1 MRFLRTTSTGR
12 LLAALAAVVVVIA
25 GGAAIAVGA
34 TGSGT
39 PPKKQS
45 LAKSLHAA
53 LTAKPVAGLSAHI
66 TFTNGLISP
75 DNFTGGATDPI
86 LQGASGRLYVSG
98 DHRMRLELY
107 SQSGDAEIVLN
118 GQNFWISD
126 PSMNTVYEGT
136 LPKSTSGSHGRAKSS
151 ADGGVPSVAQI
162 QSDIRSVLGHIHLSG
177 VKTSDPTVVAHQPAY
192 SVTVS
197 PKHSAGLLG
206 DIQLAWDAAH
216 GVPLDIQVHASG
228 NQTPVLELRA
238 DSVSYGAQPASLF
251 TMAPPAGEKVVKVA
265 TPNPGAKKSTSSSKK
280 HSDVTGVS
288 AVAARVPFALA
299 APSTVVGKPR
309 QIVKLLDYGGKPA
322 ALVAYGN
329 GLGAIAVIEQAADPS
344 SSSTSSSSSSSD
356 PGAGGLS
363 LPTVTITGANHQS
376 LASGQELGTALG
388 TVLRFTHSGVAY
400 TVLGS
405 VAPYAA
411 EQAAAALLSNG

>member
-25 GGAAIAVGA
+25 GGAAIAVAA
-34 TGSGT
+34 TSSGT
-39 PPKKQS
+39 PPKRQS
-45 LAKSLHAA
+45 LAKSLHQA

-75 DNFTGGATDPI
+75 DNFTGGPTDPI

-98 DHRMRLELY
+98 DHQMRLELY

-136 LPKSTSGSHGRAKSS
+136 LPKPTGGSHATKSS
-151 ADGGVPSVAQI
+151 AHDRVPSVAQI
-162 QSDIRSVLGHIHLSG
+162 QSDITRVLGHVNLSG
-177 VKTSDPTVVAHQPAY
+177 VSTSDPTVVAHQPAY

-206 DIQLAWDAAH
+206 DVQLAWDAAH
-216 GVPLDIQVHASG
+216 GVPLDIQVHAQGSA
-228 NQTPVLELRA
+228 NPVLELRA
-238 DSVSYGAQPASLF
+238 DDVSYGPQSSSLF

-265 TPNPGAKKSTSSSKK
+265 TPSAKGKSGSKK
-280 HSDVTGVS
+280 RTDVTGVS
-288 AVAARVPFALA
+288 AVAAHLPFTLA
-299 APSTVVGKPR
+299 APSSVVGKPR
-309 QIVKLLDYGGKPA
+309 QTVKLLDYGAKAA
-322 ALVAYGN
+322 ALVTYGD

-344 SSSTSSSSSSSD
+344 SSSSTGSSSSSSG
-356 PGAGGLS
+356 PGAGGLT
-363 LPTVTITGANHQS
+363 LPTVSITGANHQA

-388 TVLRFTHSGVAY
+388 TVLRFTHGGVAY

-411 EQAAAALLSNG
+411 EQAAAALLTNG